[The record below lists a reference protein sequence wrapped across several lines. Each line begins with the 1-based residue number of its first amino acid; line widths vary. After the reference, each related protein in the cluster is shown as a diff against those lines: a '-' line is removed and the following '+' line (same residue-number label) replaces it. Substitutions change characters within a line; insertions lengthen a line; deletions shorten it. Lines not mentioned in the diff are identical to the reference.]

1 MDEIDQLV
9 KDMENEAKAL
19 KVDLFKFC
27 WYMRGSLSV
36 SEMYELD
43 IQDREVISKVVEK
56 NLEITKESGLP
67 FF

>member
-43 IQDREVISKVVEK
+43 IQDREVIGKVVEH
-56 NLEITKESGLP
+56 NLEITKDSGLP